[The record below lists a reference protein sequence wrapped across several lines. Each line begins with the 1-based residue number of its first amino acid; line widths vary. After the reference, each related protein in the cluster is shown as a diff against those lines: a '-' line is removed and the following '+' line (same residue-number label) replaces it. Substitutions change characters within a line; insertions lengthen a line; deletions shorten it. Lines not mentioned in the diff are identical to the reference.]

1 MTHNGPI
8 EIYKDDE
15 LIAWCTDPYYALK
28 ILEVI
33 ENGVLRC
40 GDVAIEVHKEDDN
53 ETTQPEEVNA

>member
-8 EIYKDDE
+8 EIYDGDE
-15 LIAWCTDPYYALK
+15 LIAWCTDPFYALK
-28 ILEVI
+28 ILAVI

-40 GDVAIEVHKEDDN
+40 GDVAIEVYDEDDD